1 MGKKKG
7 KPSLPPRRKRMKRQA
22 RLQSARAWLEQYQG
36 EKVAAA
42 YRKRYGVDW
51 ACTFKELEMLGVELD
66 PEYVK
71 SVLQTVEGQAEAQ
84 QRKKAQQEGDLEAG
98 LIEQDENFA
107 FIVGYTPGGAPYGIT
122 WEEWEALD
130 YESEED
136 VAP

>member
-1 MGKKKG
+1 
-7 KPSLPPRRKRMKRQA
+7 MKRQA
-22 RLQSARAWLEQYQG
+22 RLQSARAWLEQYEG
-36 EKVAAA
+36 EKVAVA

-51 ACTFKELEMLGVELD
+51 DCTFKELEMLGVELD

-84 QRKKAQQEGDLEAG
+84 RRKKAQREEDLEAG

-122 WEEWEALD
+122 WEEWEAM
-130 YESEED
+130 ED
-136 VAP
+136 EDDEAI